1 VNGVRA
7 EDQRVLKVA
16 VTGNVASGKS
26 TLSSLWAREGVPLL
40 QADELA
46 RSVVEPGTE
55 GLAAV
60 VDAFGR
66 DILAADGRL
75 DRNFLRDLVFREAE
89 SRTRLEGILHPLIL
103 ARREEWMAEREGEG
117 TQLAVAEIPL
127 LFEVGLDGEFDVV
140 VLVDAPHAERLRR
153 LLEDR
158 GLEEEEAKR
167 MMDAQLPPEEKRDRA
182 HFVVHNAGSKEDLE
196 IRALALLDLLR
207 ARSAKGINP

>member
-1 VNGVRA
+1 M
-7 EDQRVLKVA
+7 LKVA

-117 TQLAVAEIPL
+117 IRLAVAEIPL
-127 LFEVGLDGEFDVV
+127 LFEVGLEGEFDVV

-167 MMDAQLPPEEKRDRA
+167 MMDAQQPPEEKRDRA
-182 HFVVHNAGSKEDLE
+182 HFVVPNAGSKEDLE

-207 ARSAKGINP
+207 ARSAQGINP